1 MWIHRMSADIKNG
14 KRNIIYVEAHPKH
27 PEGSNFE
34 YIKHIYCKRSLN
46 EFDIELTR
54 KNAIQWKKHF

>member
-1 MWIHRMSADIKNG
+1 MWIHRISADIKNG
-14 KRNIIYVEAHPKH
+14 KRNIIYVEAHPEQ
-27 PEGSNFE
+27 PEGSNLE
-34 YIKHIYCKRSLN
+34 YVKHIYCKCSLN

>member
-1 MWIHRMSADIKNG
+1 MWIHRMSTDIKNG

-34 YIKHIYCKRSLN
+34 YIKHVYCKRSLN